1 MNIAALA
8 ILMASLAAAPDRQVS
23 AVENP
28 VFKQLLAAGVTM
40 SDGKLYKLR
49 PPIMADGLDATGQLA
64 AIAKLAD
71 ARNTVKDILKDDYYA
86 PVVTRV
92 RNAKRQE
99 GTGPAIRTIDT
110 WFVAHG
116 DWNTLVSKDFLESAT
131 GEESGKSRVVLKSG
145 ALTEQEMHKRS
156 LTATTTADSE
166 KRFLYTT
173 FRLFERVQVSA
184 TRFSVLTRGKDFVL
198 GAGKIDSR
206 FDKDAEYPNEWR
218 PLLRDAEANI
228 KPGPAHPFTHAGGYV
243 KITRLQEPADAV
255 FIESHLI
262 YEEPYAWFDG
272 VNLVKQK
279 IPAMVQEKIRTFRRK
294 LSVATEEKTEKK

>member
-1 MNIAALA
+1 MNIAVLSI
-8 ILMASLAAAPDRQVS
+8 ILASLTAAPDKQVS

-28 VFKQLLAAGVTM
+28 VFKQLLAEGVKM
-40 SDGKLYKLR
+40 SDGKSYKLR
-49 PPIMADGLDATGQLA
+49 PPIMADGLDAAAQLA
-64 AIAKLAD
+64 AIAKSAD
-71 ARNTVKDILKDDYYA
+71 ARNPVKDLLKNDYYA

-99 GTGPAIRTIDT
+99 GEGPAIRTIDT

-116 DWNTLVSKDFLESAT
+116 DWNALVSKDFLESAT
-131 GEESGKSRVVLKSG
+131 GEENGKSRVVLKSG
-145 ALTEQEMHKRS
+145 ALSEQEMGKRN

-166 KRFLYTT
+166 QRFLYTT
-173 FRLFERVQVSA
+173 FWLFERVQVSA
-184 TRFSVLTRGKDFVL
+184 TRFSVLTHGKDFVL
-198 GAGKIDSR
+198 AAGKIDPR
-206 FDKDAEYPNEWR
+206 FDKDADYPNQWR
-218 PLLRDAEANI
+218 PLLRDVEANI
-228 KPGPAHPFTHAGGYV
+228 KPGRAHPFTYAGGYA
-243 KITRLQEPADAV
+243 KITRLKEPAGAV

-294 LSVATEEKTEKK
+294 LSVATEEKSEKK